1 MIDPKLGFFVR
12 PDSLDFRDRI
22 FQPTLIE
29 VPSEIPLS
37 AYRQV
42 NVPVLNQLGTGV
54 ATRAGV
60 VRRMRGAAADKRP
73 HSTAWACTG
82 FALATIVHYL
92 LKKRGVHPDR
102 RRERSDAVRDGA
114 PP

>member
-1 MIDPKLGFFVR
+1 MTDPELGFFVR

-37 AYRQV
+37 AYQQI

-60 VRRMRGAAADKRP
+60 RSTLRGTAGRQQTALDGVGVYRLRAGHHRP
-73 HSTAWACTG
+73 LPPQKA
-82 FALATIVHYL
+82 
-92 LKKRGVHPDR
+92 RGP
-102 RRERSDAVRDGA
+102 S
-114 PP
+114 

>member
-1 MIDPKLGFFVR
+1 MIDPELGFFVR

-60 VRRMRGAAADKRP
+60 RSTTCAGARP
-73 HSTAWACTG
+73 TTDR
-82 FALATIVHYL
+82 T
-92 LKKRGVHPDR
+92 R
-102 RRERSDAVRDGA
+102 RRGRVLASRWPPSSITSSESARSILITRS
-114 PP
+114 